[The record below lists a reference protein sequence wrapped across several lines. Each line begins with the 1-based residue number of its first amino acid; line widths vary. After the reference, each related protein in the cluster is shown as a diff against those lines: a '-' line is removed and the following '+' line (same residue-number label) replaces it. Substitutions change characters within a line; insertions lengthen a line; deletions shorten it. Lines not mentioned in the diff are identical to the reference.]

1 MWDISTCPN
10 TIPNFPGDVAGPYF
24 ITGLPGSYTLG
35 SERCSA
41 ARPCSMVQGG
51 TTIPCSVQ
59 WALGWGLKQLW
70 LQSCGGLG
78 NVDKAGWEEGPQTE
92 KGPIQSGD
100 AP

>member
-1 MWDISTCPN
+1 
-10 TIPNFPGDVAGPYF
+10 
-24 ITGLPGSYTLG
+24 
-35 SERCSA
+35 
-41 ARPCSMVQGG
+41 MVQGG